1 MSMLIGSCPAL
12 VIAERGAGE
21 AEHGLRSQSKIWVT
35 QSDSSHYSEPIG
47 AHKGPVRHLNQQ
59 DHSGYLP
66 RHLSPAMLLGIFKNA
81 GYATDRKPV

>member
-1 MSMLIGSCPAL
+1 MLIGSCRAL

-47 AHKGPVRHLNQQ
+47 AQKWSR
-59 DHSGYLP
+59 
-66 RHLSPAMLLGIFKNA
+66 SPS
-81 GYATDRKPV
+81 